1 VSAHSFER
9 FPSGNGPTHDVCAAG
24 ITTENGGRLL
34 GFARVEP
41 VAISEERWELLREAQ
56 WSLREWERHRRD
68 VDRERLIGA
77 LRTLAAIMH
86 DGQ

>member
-1 VSAHSFER
+1 MTAHSFER
-9 FPSGNGPTHDVCAAG
+9 FPSGNTGLHNVGRPDC
-24 ITTENGGRLL
+24 GGRRLQ
-34 GFARVEP
+34 GFAVIEP
-41 VAISEERWELLREAQ
+41 VELREERWELLREAQ
-56 WSLREWERHRRD
+56 WSLRQWERHRRD